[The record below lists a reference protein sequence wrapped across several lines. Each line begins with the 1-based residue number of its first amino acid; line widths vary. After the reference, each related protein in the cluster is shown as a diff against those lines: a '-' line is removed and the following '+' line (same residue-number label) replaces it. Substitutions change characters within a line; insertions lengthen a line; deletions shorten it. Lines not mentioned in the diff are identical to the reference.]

1 MNGRRISALVTTVL
15 LCFGAVGSACADELK
30 FRTVMHSTFVQF
42 QDIPDKPG
50 HRASLVK
57 FVGLALL
64 PDQVGTSCFISQTDY
79 VNVEG
84 SFSVYNNLTLSDGS
98 VLWFKSEGKTTMKG
112 TTSSFDGKVTVLPGG
127 TGRFA
132 GVKGEGTV
140 TGARPDQLVEGAN
153 LYNDVT
159 INTSK

>member
-1 MNGRRISALVTTVL
+1 MNRRTMVALTTMAL
-15 LCFGAVGSACADELK
+15 LCLGASGSARADELK

-42 QDIPDKPG
+42 QDIPDKQG

-64 PDQVGTSCFISQTDY
+64 PDQVGTSYFISQTDY
-79 VNVEG
+79 VNGEG

-112 TTSSFDGKVTVLPGG
+112 TTSAFDGKVTVLPGG

-159 INTSK
+159 INISK